1 MEVFPADARTVDVA
15 LDVCDAIELCFIDLP
30 KILGDR
36 KLGAAHAQMLKYAA
50 GRFRASVTALVITSQ
65 QMYPME
71 RLKVY
76 FIGGIQYLRSQFE
89 ARYGAGDPLIASLQE
104 IEDSVANTFW

>member
-1 MEVFPADARTVDVA
+1 MEVFPTDARTIEVA

-30 KILGDR
+30 KIPGDR
-36 KLGAAHAQMLKYAA
+36 RLGAAHAQTLKYAA
-50 GRFRASVTALVITSQ
+50 GRFRASATALAITSQ

-76 FIGGIQYLRSQFE
+76 FIGGLQYLRSQFE
-89 ARYGAGDPLIASLQE
+89 ALYGAGDPLIASLQE
-104 IEDSVANTFW
+104 TEDYVANTLW